1 MAITVSGKK
10 KQVKKT
16 FQELINDLMNNIVAN
31 PEPVEY
37 DKEDIQD
44 AVNVLETVIDSYQN
58 STDQENF
65 DISDL
70 TEEQQEQIENSDI
83 AKAILK
89 EVD

>member
-1 MAITVSGKK
+1 MIFQSGLRIG
-10 KQVKKT
+10 
-16 FQELINDLMNNIVAN
+16 ELCGLK
-31 PEPVEY
+31 
-37 DKEDIQD
+37 KEDIQD

-83 AKAILK
+83 AKAIFDLLFK
-89 EVD
+89 